1 MTNHLVFGGL
11 LLSSITGKSSYVIQM
26 HHAILPK
33 NEQKYTYSKM
43 IQKLCTF
50 KLKWEKSFSHR
61 YLAGLTGFYSRCIN
75 DNHSI
80 NQSTYVILQFLLN
93 STFAYHLNGVFL
105 KCMGM
110 ISFKPKSTKNYVHKI
125 VIICKAYCA
134 SLRNHST

>member
-1 MTNHLVFGGL
+1 MCSTNRIMTNHLVFGGL

-26 HHAILPK
+26 HHTIAILPK

-80 NQSTYVILQFLLN
+80 NQSTYLRYIAIPSKQ
-93 STFAYHLNGVFL
+93 YI
-105 KCMGM
+105 C
-110 ISFKPKSTKNYVHKI
+110 ISFEW
-125 VIICKAYCA
+125 
-134 SLRNHST
+134 SLFEMHGNDFLQAKKYQELRT